1 MAEKKPETG
10 RRLSYKFRIYPT
22 PEQERAM
29 RSTIGACRFVYNHY
43 LRARIDAYERT
54 QEKVWRPVPALSD
67 DGSPLLNAEGRE
79 VFEKDPE
86 TGKTVYALVDN
97 DGYDPK
103 AKPMGLFD
111 TTKDLTRLKNSLVDE
126 GGRKWLYDHDATA
139 LNYSLRHLDRAYQNF
154 FAACKKGHA
163 GERVGFPRFKKRA
176 YLGSYTTA
184 YTALVGT
191 DESTGKTVKA
201 RAGIPSPLP
210 EEHPYAHVKWTH
222 VVIPK
227 VGQVRVKAHRVPEGA
242 FVSATVSVDASGRW
256 FYSLNVKE
264 CADLPR
270 TRAEGEVGI
279 TFGCAAW
286 VTDTD
291 GQVLEL
297 PAEIDRLRRRQARLQ
312 RDLDRK
318 KKGSANYEKARR
330 RLAKVEARIADVR
343 ADATHNATRD
353 YVDSHEVICTRQMR
367 SKQMQKHEDGP
378 TAALPRRVKRDLNR
392 MMADGNFFEF
402 NRQLEYKSAWAG
414 RAFALVPNDVATAQ
428 VCSECGHKETSLA
441 ADLVPSWVCPE
452 CGAVH
457 SRKANGAANVLAA
470 GRDILA
476 GEAASYVSRD
486 AVSTRTKKASRKA
499 SKKRALAK

>member
-1 MAEKKPETG
+1 MATNKPEAG
-10 RRLSYKFRIYPT
+10 RRLSYKFRMYPT

-43 LRARIDAYERT
+43 LRARIEAYERT
-54 QEKVWRPVPALSD
+54 QKQIWRPVPALTE
-67 DGSPLLNAEGRE
+67 DGSPLLDAEGRE
-79 VFEKDPE
+79 VFEKNPE
-86 TGKTVYALVDN
+86 TGKTVYAPVDN
-97 DGYDPK
+97 DAYDPA
-103 AKPMGLFD
+103 AKTMGLFD
-111 TTKDLTRLKNSLVDE
+111 TSKDLTRLKNTLVDE
-126 GGRKWLYDHDATA
+126 DGHKWLYDHDATA

-191 DESTGKTVKA
+191 DEGTGKTVKA
-201 RAGIPSPLP
+201 REGIPSPLP
-210 EEHPYAHVKWTH
+210 EDHPYARVKWAY

-227 VGQVRVKAHRVPEGA
+227 VGQVRVKVHRLPEGA
-242 FVSATVSVDASGRW
+242 FVSASVSVDASGRW

-264 CADLPR
+264 AADLPR

-312 RDLDRK
+312 RELDRK
-318 KKGSANYEKARR
+318 QKGSANYEKARR

-343 ADATHNATRD
+343 SNATHNATRD
-353 YVDSHEVICTRQMR
+353 YVDSHDVVCTRQMR
-367 SKQMQKHEDGP
+367 TKQMQQYDGAA
-378 TAALPRRVKRDLNR
+378 TAALPRHVKRDLNR

-402 NRQLEYKSAWAG
+402 NRQLEYKAAWAG

-428 VCSECGHKETSLA
+428 VCSECGHKEISLA
-441 ADLVPSWVCPE
+441 ADLTPFWTCPE

-457 SRKANGAANVLAA
+457 NRKGNGAANVLAA
-470 GRDILA
+470 GKDILA
-476 GEAASYVSRD
+476 GEALSHVSRD
-486 AVSTRTKKASRKA
+486 AETARAKRASRKA
-499 SKKRALAK
+499 TKKPTE

>member
-1 MAEKKPETG
+1 MGGKKPETG

-22 PEQERAM
+22 PEQEKAM
-29 RSTIGACRFVYNHY
+29 RATIGACRFVYNHY

-54 QEKVWRPVPALSD
+54 CREVWRPVAAGGG
-67 DGSPLLNAEGRE
+67 DGSPPLDARGCEI
-79 VFEKDPE
+79 FEKNPE

-97 DGYDPK
+97 AGYDPT

-111 TTKDLTRLKNSLVDE
+111 TSKDLTRLKNALVDK
-126 GGRKWLYDHDATA
+126 GGHKWLYDHDATA

-154 FAACKKGHA
+154 FAACKKRRA

-184 YTALVGT
+184 YTVLVGT
-191 DESTGKTVKA
+191 DEGTGKTVKA
-201 RAGIPSPLP
+201 REGIPSPLLDD
-210 EEHPYAHVKWTH
+210 HPYAHVKWTR

-227 VGQVRVKAHRVPEGA
+227 VGQVRVKVHRLPEGA

-264 CADLPR
+264 AADLPH
-270 TRAEGEVGI
+270 THAEGEVGI

-297 PAEIDRLRRRQARLQ
+297 PAEIDRLRRRQVRLQ

-318 KKGSANYEKARR
+318 QRGSANYKKARR

-343 ADATHNATRD
+343 ANATHNATRD
-353 YVDSHEVICTRQMR
+353 YVDSHDVICTRQMR
-367 SKQMQKHEDGP
+367 TKQMQQHDGAA
-378 TAALPRRVKRDLNR
+378 TEALPRRVKRALNR

-402 NRQLEYKSAWAG
+402 NRQLEYKAVWAG
-414 RAFALVPNDVATAQ
+414 RAFALVPDDVATAQ
-428 VCSECGHKETSLA
+428 VCSECGHKEASLA
-441 ADLVPSWVCPE
+441 VDLTPLWICPE

-457 SRKANGAANVLAA
+457 SRKGNGAVNVLAA
-470 GRDILA
+470 GKDILT
-476 GEAASYVSRD
+476 GEALSHA
-486 AVSTRTKKASRKA
+486 TREAEVVRVKRASREA
-499 SKKRALAK
+499 AKKGTRG